1 MKSIRLILGVFLLFS
16 LAACAASNQSSG
28 ALVNSLQISGG
39 EIKKAYTRA
48 DLETLPSIEATF
60 NDVAYRGVLVSD
72 LLKDAGFD
80 PQQVKALKA
89 TASDGYSVNY
99 DASQFFAEGFSVA
112 YATTGGELTADD
124 GTFRIVFPGAEGKL
138 NLRMLVELQIIQ

>member
-1 MKSIRLILGVFLLFS
+1 MKSIRIILGVLLLFS

-28 ALVNSLQISGG
+28 TSGNSLQVSGG
-39 EIKKAYTRA
+39 EINKAYSRS
-48 DLETLPSIEATF
+48 DLEALPSIEATF
-60 NDVAYRGVLVSD
+60 KDVTFRGVSISD

-89 TASDGYSVNY
+89 IASDGYSVNY
-99 DASQFFAEGFSVA
+99 DASQFLAEGFSVA
-112 YATTGGELTADD
+112 YATTSGDLTADD
-124 GTFRIVFPGAEGKL
+124 GAFRIVYPGAEGKL